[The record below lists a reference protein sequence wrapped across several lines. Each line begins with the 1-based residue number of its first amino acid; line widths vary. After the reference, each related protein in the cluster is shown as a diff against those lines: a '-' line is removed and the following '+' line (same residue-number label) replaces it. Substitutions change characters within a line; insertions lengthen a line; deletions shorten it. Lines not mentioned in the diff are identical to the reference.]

1 MFFSFI
7 LLFWQCSELIQLVFF
22 SIFEHVLSRVSNVM
36 DIMTQVLI
44 FFNQMECFCFES
56 IPDKTK
62 KISPPSNLLKK
73 LATKVSQNLLIEA

>member
-1 MFFSFI
+1 M
-7 LLFWQCSELIQLVFF
+7 
-22 SIFEHVLSRVSNVM
+22 M
-36 DIMTQVLI
+36 DIMTQLLI
-44 FFNQMECFCFES
+44 FLNQMECFCFES